1 MNNKTYNEIY
11 KKDIETIKKEIN
23 NKSIFDFKKE
33 KDGTIIINNAYYI
46 GHYIQDFINTTL
58 NPNLLEDA
66 TIEIIN
72 NKMKNLYQDNGVEPI
87 FHTNI
92 GVFETKYCFI
102 DNDVVEFYDDNRN
115 LVASINKE
123 SLKYIK
129 NYEYGENLM
138 G

>member
-33 KDGTIIINNAYYI
+33 KDGTIIIDNAYYI

-66 TIEIIN
+66 TIEIIK
-72 NKMKNLYQDNGVEPI
+72 NKITNLYQDNGTEPI
-87 FHTNI
+87 FNTNI
-92 GVFETKYCFI
+92 GIFTTKYCFI
-102 DNDVVEFYDDNRN
+102 NDDVVEFYDDNHN
-115 LVASINKE
+115 LVAIINRT
-123 SLKYIK
+123 SLEYIK
-129 NYEYGENLM
+129 NYKYGQII
-138 G
+138 

>member
-33 KDGTIIINNAYYI
+33 KDGTIIIDNAYYI

-72 NKMKNLYQDNGVEPI
+72 NKMTNLYQDNGTEPI
-87 FHTNI
+87 FDTNI
-92 GVFETKYCFI
+92 GIFTTKYCLI
-102 DNDVVEFYDDNRN
+102 DNDVVEFYDNNRN
-115 LVASINKE
+115 LVAIINRT
-123 SLKYIK
+123 SLEYIK
-129 NYEYGENLM
+129 NCKYGQII
-138 G
+138 